1 MTPAHRGEKMLW
13 TNMNWPQR
21 SLYPTNI
28 SDRRHVYPPIAQLV
42 ERRTVVKED
51 ILRSLV
57 RFRVGGSFL
66 FCVEGTI
73 GWRKPRKNTRVTAT
87 HIADQLFCRIHELKL
102 FGHTTSIH
110 PTKTP
115 RAKAYIAGESQLRR
129 AKVSIERRYPQVLNR
144 IRVTEKTLFRKKNIG
159 YQKAWSITKKRN
171 DKSTTS
177 GDAVVN

>member
-1 MTPAHRGEKMLW
+1 MTTAHRGEKMLW

-66 FCVEGTI
+66 FCVEETI
-73 GWRKPRKNTRVTAT
+73 GWRKPRENTRVTAT

-115 RAKAYIAGESQLRR
+115 RAKAYIAGESQLGR
-129 AKVSIERRYPQVLNR
+129 AKVSDERWYPQVLKR
-144 IRVTEKTLFRKKNIG
+144 IRVTEKNTFQEEKHRIPKSMKYYSEKN
-159 YQKAWSITKKRN
+159 
-171 DKSTTS
+171 D
-177 GDAVVN
+177 